1 MLSDFIPVVE
11 FADDG
16 AFLVKLLDYLPFP
29 RLADDFLG
37 IFSDVLANLF
47 LHVFV
52 VHEHS
57 KFECLVLYIVKL
69 LVPFIIFLDD
79 FGIFGWMVENVV
91 GFDVAVNEGLLFL
104 GELGI
109 LLIVPFLSESIK
121 EWTLILLGLLAE
133 ASIPIGGDTETSWAA
148 SVVDSLHN
156 VITKQD
162 LPFLEKMTRI
172 YEMNGL
178 FAYGM
183 NYAISIYGLYVCP
196 EEAGFAYHSMPVCD
210 SLVNK
215 AASSGYNDI
224 MEIADLSA
232 HTYFYNQFYLTIL
245 NKLNQNDDF
254 NDRDLGFPLQALGM
268 LRDVKSRGKYSDS
281 DLIKMFFAL
290 DAVSFFKTFCP
301 LTVNFAYTEEQYNLN
316 RTKIVEYATYICKL
330 PLFDGFSPY

>member
-1 MLSDFIPVVE
+1 MKHFLTLLFILTASLGVIHCTPKTE
-11 FADDG
+11 N
-16 AFLVKLLDYLPFP
+16 AFPLLDE
-29 RLADDFLG
+29 G
-37 IFSDVLANLF
+37 TQKS
-47 LHVFV
+47 
-52 VHEHS
+52 
-57 KFECLVLYIVKL
+57 
-69 LVPFIIFLDD
+69 IIQD
-79 FGIFGWMVENVV
+79 
-91 GFDVAVNEGLLFL
+91 
-104 GELGI
+104 
-109 LLIVPFLSESIK
+109 LSIALNK
-121 EWTLILLGLLAE
+121 MAE

-156 VITKQD
+156 VITEQD

-232 HTYFYNQFYLTIL
+232 HTYFYNQLYLTIL

-301 LTVNFAYTEEQYNLN
+301 LTVNFTYTEEQYNLN
-316 RTKIVEYATYICKL
+316 RTKIVEYATYIDSVSSKAFNVVYSETDE
-330 PLFDGFSPY
+330 PLEISDKEFEEFMIKTTAIKVDMMNLLTAEFIEGVKRNKDNAQ